1 MQHGPVDVQGLDID
15 FYAFSGHK
23 CYGPNGIG
31 VLWARGEVLA
41 AMPPFLGGGG
51 MVGEVTPEGSTFAR
65 PPQRFEAGTPAIAQ
79 AVGLG
84 AVLAW
89 LSMLPWRAI
98 RAHENE
104 LLRRLLAGLRGR
116 SDIRI
121 LGPVDLDARQ
131 PVVSFDIAGLHPH
144 DVCQVLDRHGVA
156 LRGGHHCAQPLIRHF
171 GLDGA
176 NRASIAMY
184 TTQAD
189 IDALLDGLN
198 DVVAVLR

>member
-1 MQHGPVDVQGLDID
+1 
-15 FYAFSGHK
+15 
-23 CYGPNGIG
+23 
-31 VLWARGEVLA
+31 
-41 AMPPFLGGGG
+41 MPPFLGGGG

-121 LGPVDLDARQ
+121 LGLSTSMHDSPWSASTSPDCIPTMSARYWIGMAS
-131 PVVSFDIAGLHPH
+131 P
-144 DVCQVLDRHGVA
+144 C
-156 LRGGHHCAQPLIRHF
+156 
-171 GLDGA
+171 GA
-176 NRASIAMY
+176 ATTARNR
-184 TTQAD
+184 
-189 IDALLDGLN
+189 
-198 DVVAVLR
+198 